1 MLLAVDAVASL
12 GGVPFFMDQW
22 GVDVVYTGTQKVI
35 SAPPSMAP
43 IAFSD
48 RAMYVF
54 GLLGWCFYDVSQ
66 NIEFEHYLIK

>member
-1 MLLAVDAVASL
+1 MTFSNSLYPCVFVRYGALLAVDAVASL
-12 GGVPFFMDQW
+12 GGVPFLMDQW

-48 RAMYVF
+48 RAM
-54 GLLGWCFYDVSQ
+54 
-66 NIEFEHYLIK
+66 